1 MYSSASKVK
10 NLIIG
15 FLMGSN
21 VHLSGQRNRD
31 RPGRNRDK
39 DRNAGAVDYVSLS
52 DIDFGDMTDFFGDG
66 RFGNYEDAS
75 LINAGK
81 KTSILFIFDILKPK
95 LTLTVN
101 IRFSDNYS
109 DTRI

>member
-1 MYSSASKVK
+1 M
-10 NLIIG
+10 G
-15 FLMGSN
+15 FLW
-21 VHLSGQRNRD
+21 VLTFILSGQRNRN

-39 DRNAGAVDYVSLS
+39 DRNSGAVDYVSLS

-81 KTSILFIFDILKPK
+81 NFC
-95 LTLTVN
+95 
-101 IRFSDNYS
+101 RFFYHF
-109 DTRI
+109 RQF